1 MHHPVRFFTMC
12 TLLLLN
18 SNTGSTES
26 LFRSGDYEIT
36 ARTILPNLAEN
47 LRYATLQEQR
57 CLHETDLA
65 SVFPILRHE
74 SLQGCRLDNERHQ
87 NTDVYYQLICKSSQV
102 ANGVA
107 KLELKADR
115 INGVLDIQMGGKN
128 MTFSQRIEA
137 LWQQDCAPE

>member
-1 MHHPVRFFTMC
+1 MHHSVRFFTAC

-18 SNTGSTES
+18 SNVWSTES
-26 LFRSGDYEIT
+26 LFRPGDYAIT
-36 ARTILPNLAEN
+36 ARTIMPNLAEN
-47 LRYATLQEQR
+47 LRYAAIQEQR
-57 CLHETDLA
+57 CLHEANLA

-74 SLQGCRLDNERHQ
+74 SFQGCRLDNERHQ
-87 NTDVYYQLICKSSQV
+87 NTDVYYQLVCKSSQV

-107 KLELKADR
+107 KLELKPDR

-137 LWQQDCAPE
+137 QWQQDCKPK